1 MQGLLN
7 KAKSLSET
15 EIIEI
20 LNKDFSV
27 EELIELLEAL
37 FALDPKI
44 KTEEPCFDCCGTGG
58 DKSNTFN
65 ISTTSAIV
73 AASLGI
79 KICKNGG
86 RSSSSKTGSIDVL
99 EELGLDLK
107 QSFTDKLIGLKKYN
121 LAFHHS
127 KLIAETLSVFKNI
140 ARKHKISS
148 FLSLLGPFTN
158 PFYLQGQIIG
168 VGKEKWFTTMT
179 SLAQYIC
186 KKQYSK
192 RIALIQAKDSQGQI
206 YDELISLADAK
217 LRIIDDQGFF
227 DYEFRFQDHQLTQA
241 ELEDLEGGEN
251 HFENAKIL
259 LSILDKQAHACK
271 EESVLL
277 NCALLK
283 TITEKNLT
291 ENNFTEKFQNNIK
304 SLINKVDF
312 TQVKNNWLRLLSIH

>member
-1 MQGLLN
+1 M
-7 KAKSLSET
+7 
-15 EIIEI
+15 
-20 LNKDFSV
+20 
-27 EELIELLEAL
+27 
-37 FALDPKI
+37 
-44 KTEEPCFDCCGTGG
+44 
-58 DKSNTFN
+58 
-65 ISTTSAIV
+65 
-73 AASLGI
+73 
-79 KICKNGG
+79 
-86 RSSSSKTGSIDVL
+86 
-99 EELGLDLK
+99 
-107 QSFTDKLIGLKKYN
+107 
-121 LAFHHS
+121 
-127 KLIAETLSVFKNI
+127 
-140 ARKHKISS
+140 
-148 FLSLLGPFTN
+148 SLLGPFTN

-192 RIALIQAKDSQGQI
+192 HIVLIQAKDSQGQI